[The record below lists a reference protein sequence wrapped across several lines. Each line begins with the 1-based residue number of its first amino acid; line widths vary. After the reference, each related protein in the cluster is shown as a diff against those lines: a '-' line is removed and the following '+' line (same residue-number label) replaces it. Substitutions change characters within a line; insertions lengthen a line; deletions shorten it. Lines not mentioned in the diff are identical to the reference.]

1 VIEAFG
7 VQFAVA
13 NSEIP
18 DKKEGEMKRFLIVV
32 PSIILLC
39 FSLSCQGKTTKTELE
54 KVRVRAET
62 EARNKEIAR
71 QLFSAIDK
79 GDFEKLKGLLSDDFS
94 LKAPGLR
101 EPLGT
106 SGLFQL
112 IKTHYAAFP
121 DWTHVIEDTVAEGDK
136 VAVKLTQYG
145 THRAEYEG
153 IPATGNKVTMLA
165 LHFGTI
171 VNGKIK
177 DWYTVEDYL
186 GLNMQLGMVLR
197 PKGAKKQRK

>member
-1 VIEAFG
+1 
-7 VQFAVA
+7 
-13 NSEIP
+13 
-18 DKKEGEMKRFLIVV
+18 MKRFLIVI

-39 FSLSCQGKTTKTELE
+39 LSLSCQDKTTKAELE
-54 KVRVRAET
+54 KARVQAEI
-62 EARNKEIAR
+62 EARNKEIVR
-71 QLFSAIDK
+71 QFFGAIDK
-79 GDFEKLKGLLSDDFS
+79 GDFEKLKRLLSDDFS

-121 DWTHVIEDTVAEGDK
+121 DWRHVIEDTVAEGDK

-145 THRAEYEG
+145 THRDEYEG
-153 IPATGNKVTMLA
+153 IPATGNKVTVPA
-165 LHFGTI
+165 LGFVTI

-177 DWYTVEDYL
+177 DLYAVEDYL

-197 PKGAKKQRK
+197 PKEAKKQRK